1 MFFFSC
7 ESNADAHGA
16 PLQSVASD
24 TQPIGGAIAALEP
37 EHKYEPD
44 EVQVKTVFELEAEYV
59 VIFRERFQ

>member
-1 MFFFSC
+1 M
-7 ESNADAHGA
+7 
-16 PLQSVASD
+16 ASD